1 MWRGPGKDGM
11 TAEPDRVAVEP
22 DGPDPGEPGPAVRAS
37 RWGAWRPRIAVA
49 AAGLLIGLSVAVTA
63 GMLVAHRQVVARS
76 AEHNEIVEA
85 ARASVT
91 ALLSIDYSRA
101 KADVQRVLEL
111 STGTFREDFAGSAD
125 DFVKTAE
132 EYKALTRGQIKAAA
146 LESAQADGGVV
157 LLAVN
162 SEVTNSSGAR
172 DDSRPFRMSV
182 TMTRD
187 GDQFKMSGLEFVP

>member
-1 MWRGPGKDGM
+1 M
-11 TAEPDRVAVEP
+11 TAEPDREAAEP
-22 DGPDPGEPGPAVRAS
+22 GGPDSGAPVPAVGLS
-37 RWGAWRPRIAVA
+37 RWAMWRPRVVVAV
-49 AAGLLIGLSVAVTA
+49 AGLLIGLSVAAIVA
-63 GMLVAHRQVVARS
+63 MLVAHRQVAAR
-76 AEHNEIVEA
+76 HVQDTEIVEA

-111 STGTFREDFAGSAD
+111 STGAFRDDFAGSAD
-125 DFVKTAE
+125 DFVRAAE
-132 EYKALTRGQIKAAA
+132 EYKALTKGRIKAAA
-146 LESAQADGGVV
+146 LESARADGGVV
-157 LLAVN
+157 LMAVN

-187 GDQFKMSGLEFVP
+187 GDRFKMSGLEFVP